1 MTVTRS
7 HSLWNLRNYF
17 KWQNHIFVSNKDVF
31 QALFLLKKVK
41 APHLWLVSA
50 ITPFS
55 LKSLVEWWPQTL
67 FPAKMM
73 LFHARALLSIEK
85 ISFLVVFLILRC
97 GKTGN
102 KNKQIV
108 LQHCCKTGWTLM
120 LHVLPPTLNLH
131 VLQQISLVEDFISVK
146 TRNIV
151 FQLVLQQCCKTSCML
166 LLPVLPKL

>member
-17 KWQNHIFVSNKDVF
+17 KWQNHIFVSNKDVV

-85 ISFLVVFLILRC
+85 ISFLSLPHLKVR
-97 GKTGN
+97 
-102 KNKQIV
+102 KNC
-108 LQHCCKTGWTLM
+108 LATCKTGWTLM

-166 LLPVLPKL
+166 FLPVLPKL

>member
-1 MTVTRS
+1 MVLTSVISSTKAEVMTCLDSFTQFHSVWDEDKEKAVAVSTLLQKRYSFKGAVLFISLIMTVTRS
-7 HSLWNLRNYF
+7 HSLWDLRNYF

-85 ISFLVVFLILRC
+85 ISF
-97 GKTGN
+97 
-102 KNKQIV
+102 
-108 LQHCCKTGWTLM
+108 
-120 LHVLPPTLNLH
+120 
-131 VLQQISLVEDFISVK
+131 S
-146 TRNIV
+146 
-151 FQLVLQQCCKTSCML
+151 
-166 LLPVLPKL
+166 